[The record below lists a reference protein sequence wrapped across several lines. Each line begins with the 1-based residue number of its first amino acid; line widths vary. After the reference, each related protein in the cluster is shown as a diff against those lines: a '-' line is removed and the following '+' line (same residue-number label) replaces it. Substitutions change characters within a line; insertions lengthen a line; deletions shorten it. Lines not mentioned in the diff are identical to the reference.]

1 MGNTLCKPVPEQ
13 LIEQQPKNVE
23 PLLTEEAIK
32 ILNVENE
39 KKSEI
44 VVSKATVLSETI
56 EPVISVNEIKATV
69 TETLLEPVLEPVIS
83 AATETVLSETIEPVL
98 EPVISAATETVL
110 SETIEPVVTEPLS
123 ANEIAATVTE
133 STEETLSL
141 IQPPD
146 ESSSTSSKD
155 EIPEPPKKKRGRKR
169 KCDQ

>member
-32 ILNVENE
+32 ILNIENE

-83 AATETVLSETIEPVL
+83 AATETVLSETK
-98 EPVISAATETVL
+98 EPVI
-110 SETIEPVVTEPLS
+110 S
-123 ANEIAATVTE
+123 ANEIAATVSVNEINATVSE

-155 EIPEPPKKKRGRKR
+155 EVPEPPKKKRGRKR

>member
-83 AATETVLSETIEPVL
+83 AATETVLSETIEPV
-98 EPVISAATETVL
+98 
-110 SETIEPVVTEPLS
+110 VTEPLS